1 MSVPPQPIPS
11 SSNRSRNIAIAV
23 VLALFALIGLGIF
36 SAVRGF
42 QQVRSETE
50 PVAERFLTSIEK
62 HDFAEAY
69 SLLSPGTQ
77 KLTTPK
83 KLSDLVAL
91 LEKDRGK
98 MTGHGKPTNFFAG
111 INNGTQHAKV
121 VYRESYKSGEGAVT
135 LVLTKAGEEWRVNSF
150 NYQL

>member
-1 MSVPPQPIPS
+1 MRFMSVPPQPIPS

-91 LEKDRGK
+91 WKKDRGK

-111 INNGTQHAKV
+111 LTTAPSMPKLSTENPIKAAKGL
-121 VYRESYKSGEGAVT
+121 SH
-135 LVLTKAGEEWRVNSF
+135 WF
-150 NYQL
+150 